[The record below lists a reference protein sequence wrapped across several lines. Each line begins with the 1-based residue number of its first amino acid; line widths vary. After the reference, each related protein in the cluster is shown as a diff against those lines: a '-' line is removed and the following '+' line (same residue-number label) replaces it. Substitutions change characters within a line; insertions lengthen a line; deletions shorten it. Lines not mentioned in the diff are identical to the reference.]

1 MRFISTFTL
10 ETILKMKINFKLP
23 SLFLCLVLMSSAV
36 QAQYKQTITNKTQL
50 LYNKNKT
57 IPFGRLDELKIAVA
71 VPAKEKYSAFIEQIE
86 RYADISVIDLN
97 QLNEQGKLSNTI
109 IVAATSSDL
118 AITNAALLNQAVS
131 NNKNVIVCKF
141 LDSDFSKVQSTS
153 QFGGKVTEL
162 IYPEFSA
169 EAQRNLGMSVFG
181 GLGITEGSTKFKT
194 QQTRL
199 QYSKGEGSG
208 LNLAKMTQ
216 KIDAI
221 AAEAIREEATPGL
234 VVMAIKN
241 GQVIFEKSYGH
252 HTYEAKQKT
261 SINDI
266 FDLASVSKIAGTTP
280 VVMHLQETNAIN
292 LDSTMGKYLW
302 DVKSTNKKDIKLRS
316 VLLHEAG
323 FTPYIPFYRNL
334 KPGDVQRFPS
344 ATHQVQ
350 LADSSYLRN
359 NYYEEIMWPEMMK
372 SAVKPVGNY
381 VYSDI
386 SMYVMKE
393 VAEHIT
399 SQPME
404 EYVQELLYRPIGMK
418 TAGYNPRKRF
428 DKSRIVP
435 TEHDTSFRK
444 VLLEGFV
451 HDQGAAM
458 AGGVAGHAGLFAS
471 ANDLAIYGQLLL
483 NRGEYGGSRYFKA
496 NTVDLFTSTQSK
508 TSRRGLGFD
517 RFDPNPKNEYPS
529 KLANPSVFGHTG
541 YTGTCIWIDPKHQLV
556 YIFLSNRVHPQ
567 VSTKLLNL
575 NIRSRIQDA
584 IYETINEAK

>member
-1 MRFISTFTL
+1 MNI
-10 ETILKMKINFKLP
+10 KIKLP
-23 SLFLCLVLMSSAV
+23 SLLVLFLLFATTV
-36 QAQYKQTITNKTQL
+36 HAQYKQTIANKAQL

-71 VPAKEKYSAFIEQIE
+71 VPSKAKYKTFIDQIE
-86 RYADISVIDLN
+86 RYADIAVIDLN
-97 QLNEQGKLSNTI
+97 QMNEQGKLSNTI
-109 IVAATSSDL
+109 IVAGTASDL
-118 AITNAALLNQAVS
+118 SIMNAALLNQAVS
-131 NNKNVIVCKF
+131 NNKNVVVCRF
-141 LDSDFSKVQSTS
+141 LDTDISKVQSGS
-153 QFGGKVTEL
+153 LYAGKVSEL

-169 EAQRNLGMSVFG
+169 EAQRNLAMSVFG
-181 GLGITEGSTKFKT
+181 GLAITEGSSKFRT
-194 QQTRL
+194 TQTRL
-199 QYSKGEGSG
+199 QYSNGQGSG

-221 AAEAIREEATPGL
+221 AAEAIREQATPGL
-234 VVMAIKN
+234 VVKAIKN
-241 GQVIFEKSYGH
+241 GQIIFEKAYGH

-261 SINDI
+261 SVNDI

-280 VVMHLQETNAIN
+280 VIMHLQETNAIH
-292 LDSTMGKYLW
+292 LDSTMGSYLW
-302 DVKSTNKKDIKLRS
+302 DVRSTNKKDIKLKT

-334 KPGDVQRFPS
+334 KPGDLQRFPS
-344 ATHQVQ
+344 ATHQVKV
-350 LADSSYLRN
+350 ADSAYLRN
-359 NYYEEIMWPEMMK
+359 NYYEEVMWPEMMK
-372 SAVKPVGNY
+372 SAVKPIGNY

-399 SQPME
+399 SVPMD
-404 EYVQELLYRPIGMK
+404 EYVQQILYRPIGMK
-418 TAGYNPRKRF
+418 TAGYNPRTRF
-428 DKSRIVP
+428 DKSQIVP

-444 VLLEGFV
+444 VLLEGYV

-458 AGGVAGHAGLFAS
+458 AGGVAGHAGLFAT
-471 ANDLAIYGQLLL
+471 ANDLAIYGQMLL
-483 NRGEYGGSRYFKA
+483 NRGEYGGSRYFKSS
-496 NTVDLFTSTQSK
+496 TVDLFTSNQSK
-508 TSRRGLGFD
+508 NSRRGLGFD
-517 RFDPNPKNEYPS
+517 RFDPDLKKEYPS
-529 KLANPSVFGHTG
+529 KLANASVYGHTG
-541 YTGTCIWIDPKHQLV
+541 YTGTCIWIDPKHQLI